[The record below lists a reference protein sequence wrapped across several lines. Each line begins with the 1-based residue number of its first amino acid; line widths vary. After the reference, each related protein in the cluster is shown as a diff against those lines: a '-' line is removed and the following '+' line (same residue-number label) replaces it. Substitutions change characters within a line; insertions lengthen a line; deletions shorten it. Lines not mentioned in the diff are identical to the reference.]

1 MIFTSEDLLK
11 AMGLKEG
18 DNVGFVGVNNIFTIT
33 KNDGVY
39 FPSGFCLYCEDKD
52 FSISIT
58 TLLDFQY
65 SIIQPKPTLTED
77 EKVILRNLPKEYKWI
92 VRDSYQKGGNV
103 YLFKDKPKRSFVIIG
118 GDGYWTDD
126 RNHFSTTSL
135 IAFNH
140 LFQSIK
146 WEDEPYSIE
155 ELLKE

>member
-18 DNVGFVGVNNIFTIT
+18 DNVGFVGVDNIFTIT
-33 KNDGVY
+33 KNDGVD
-39 FPSGFCLYCEDKD
+39 FPSRFCLYCEDKD

-65 SIIQPKPTLTED
+65 SIIQPKPILTED
-77 EKVILRNLPKEYKWI
+77 EKNFAQL
-92 VRDSYQKGGNV
+92 
-103 YLFKDKPKRSFVIIG
+103 
-118 GDGYWTDD
+118 
-126 RNHFSTTSL
+126 
-135 IAFNH
+135 AFNQGYRYLSKNKREKVASITKGNPIRCSDDTWFVESEFYFYLNMFTN
-140 LFQSIK
+140 LFQFIK